1 MRAFRKTSGR
11 QGATTTE
18 TGGHAAMSKQYN
30 AREKRRR
37 AKRQEKRKKK
47 ETQAKTGKR

>member
-1 MRAFRKTSGR
+1 
-11 QGATTTE
+11 
-18 TGGHAAMSKQYN
+18 MSKQYN

-47 ETQAKTGKR
+47 EVQVKTGKR